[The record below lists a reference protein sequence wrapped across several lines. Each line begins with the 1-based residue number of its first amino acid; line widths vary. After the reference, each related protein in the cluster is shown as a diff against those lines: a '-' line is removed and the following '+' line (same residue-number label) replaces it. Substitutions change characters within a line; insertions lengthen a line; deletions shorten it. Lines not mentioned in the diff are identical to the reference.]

1 MARSFYIVSGVYPRE
16 LDLSNRALPISNTIT
31 GISFASRQGP
41 MGAYFCT
48 DQVDFDDQFGGTDYS
63 WTFAH
68 GCIKA
73 FLNKGQGIWLNRV
86 VKNALYAGSIVSNDV
101 EGVRAT
107 TTNVVGFPAGRTENY
122 STGGQEYQNLVI
134 NDPLIADNILS
145 VTLHLDT
152 DTETTITQ
160 NFDTD
165 SDKTLAAF
173 AAKINAF
180 LSDPDNVLTDSAG
193 ITYRPGFAQV
203 IEVNTTDQ
211 VSNRVIRVI
220 SPQNRDLTVDAL
232 GITGGASQ
240 AALSLED
247 SPWLIEVYAIGPGK
261 YGNDI
266 GYKFVNVD
274 NGTNQ
279 RLRLNFSAPLT
290 QGSFQATANVSG
302 QTFDIGPV
310 AFDTSQAKTA
320 QKIVDE
326 FKKKL
331 GEQCDAWVV
340 QGFNGLQIM
349 VVSPVDGPKTLTVN
363 NIQVRGGDEVTV
375 AVTEVIAGI
384 DRDQTFEMWIYKRTN
399 TNIVAEKHLVSFV
412 RQIDGYGRQLFI
424 EDAINTSGGRSDL
437 VRVRFNHQNGAGS
450 LLNVPLE
457 GSPIY
462 WLSGGFDGQLPTNT
476 DIANGYNVA
485 FGSRRKRP
493 LRVLISGG
501 QASPIV
507 ARAIDNLCQKRRDCF
522 GILDM
527 PSNSQRATD
536 AVEHRQG
543 ILGIASSYTAIYT
556 PDVSVPNEETNSPIF
571 LPPSGHVAA
580 QFAYNDQVAAE
591 WLSPAGSNRGMVTG
605 IDGLREDYDEGELQ
619 LLVAAQINPI
629 VKVPSGG
636 YQIKEALTLQTK
648 ASALSNISVRR
659 LLITI
664 ETTLTEAL
672 DYTVHEPNTDFTGF
686 LIVQICTNFL
696 QPIKDNQGLYDF
708 AVVSDS
714 RNTKDY
720 DIDGGQ
726 RNVDVYLKPVL
737 PIRFIQLTS
746 VITKTGAFFQ
756 EIIAGLNGGTV
767 NA

>member
-48 DQVDFDDQFGGTDYS
+48 DQVDFDDKYGGTDYS

-73 FLNKGQGIWLNRV
+73 FLNKGQGIWLDRV
-86 VKNALYAGSIVSNDV
+86 VKNALYSGSIVSNDV

-107 TTNVVGFPAGRTENY
+107 TTDVIGFPAGRAEGY
-122 STGGQEYQNLVI
+122 ATGGQEYQNLVL
-134 NDPLIADNILS
+134 DGALVTGNILS
-145 VTLHLDT
+145 ITLHLDT
-152 DTETTITQ
+152 DEPVTITQ
-160 NFDTD
+160 EFTTD
-165 SDKTLAAF
+165 SDTTLDAF
-173 AAKINAF
+173 ASKLSGY
-180 LSDPDNVLTDSAG
+180 LSDPENVLTDSSG
-193 ITYRPGFAQV
+193 VVYRPGFAGV
-203 IEVNTTDQ
+203 INVNVTDQ
-211 VSNRVIRVI
+211 VSNRVIRVM
-220 SPQNRDLTVDAL
+220 SPQNRDITVDAM
-232 GITGGASQ
+232 GITGGTTQ
-240 AALSLED
+240 AAFVLED
-247 SPWLIEVYAIGPGK
+247 SPWLMEVYAIGPGK

-274 NGTNQ
+274 NGVNQ
-279 RLRLNFSAPLT
+279 RVRLNFSAPLT
-290 QGSFQATANVSG
+290 GGSFQATANVSG
-302 QTFDIGPV
+302 QTFEIGPV
-310 AFDTSQAKTA
+310 PFDTNQAKTA

-326 FKKKL
+326 FKTKL

-340 QGFNGLQIM
+340 AGSSALQIM
-349 VVSPVDGPKTLTVN
+349 IVSPVDGPKTLSIN
-363 NIQVRGGDEVTV
+363 NMRVHDNDGIAT
-375 AVTEVIAGI
+375 AVTEVVAGI
-384 DRDQTFEMWIYKRTN
+384 DRDQTFELWVYKRTN
-399 TNIVAEKHLVSFV
+399 TNIVAEKHLVSLV
-412 RQIDGYGRQLFI
+412 RQVDGYGRQLFI

-437 VRVRFNHQNGAGS
+437 IRIRFNHANGAGS
-450 LLNVPLE
+450 ILNVPLE

-462 WLSGGFDGQLPTNT
+462 WLSGGYDGQLPTNT
-476 DIANGYNVA
+476 DIANGYNTA
-485 FGSRRKRP
+485 FGSRRRRP
-493 LRVLISGG
+493 LRILMSGG
-501 QASPIV
+501 QSSPIV

-527 PSNSQRATD
+527 PSNSQRATE

-556 PDVSVPNEETNSPIF
+556 PDVQIPNEETNSPIY

-591 WLSPAGSNRGMVTG
+591 WLSPAGLNRGIVTG
-605 IDGLREDYDEGELQ
+605 IEGLREDYDEGELL

-672 DYTVHEPNTDFTGF
+672 DYTIHEPNTDFTGF

-756 EIIAGLNGGTV
+756 EIIAGLNGGTIT
-767 NA
+767 A